1 MYVASLL
8 ILHCILHSLVDYP
21 SPADADYKPI
31 SSNEE
36 TNIVCCRIQKSINAF
51 NTHLWLHYLFIYFK
65 FNCEFF
71 DFKSTINVTEFRYL
85 VVSFFFFLEV
95 ASVIG
100 GYTVSMY
107 ELTTK
112 LTSTK
117 QLLLFHTLLEVYR

>member
-1 MYVASLL
+1 MQSPSKAGDQLYIHVCTASLL

-65 FNCEFF
+65 FNC
-71 DFKSTINVTEFRYL
+71 T
-85 VVSFFFFLEV
+85 
-95 ASVIG
+95 
-100 GYTVSMY
+100 
-107 ELTTK
+107 
-112 LTSTK
+112 
-117 QLLLFHTLLEVYR
+117 

>member
-21 SPADADYKPI
+21 SPTDADYKPI

-36 TNIVCCRIQKSINAF
+36 TNIVCCRIQKPINAF

-65 FNCEFF
+65 FNCT
-71 DFKSTINVTEFRYL
+71 KYSKAQLMSLNSGSR
-85 VVSFFFFLEV
+85 FFFFLKV

-117 QLLLFHTLLEVYR
+117 QLLLFHTLLEVY